1 MTFPFSYC
9 PDGLARIARL
19 RSLYERTA
27 GDRIFARMSVRG
39 PTLARFATEHA
50 AGYTE
55 RPDLGERAAFWD
67 AVLRERMAVED
78 DAIPCAYLSEQ
89 DQGLYGGMVGGDVQY
104 MAHPENGWI
113 SSMVP
118 PILADLS
125 DLDGLRIDRGGQT
138 LRYFEESLAVIGRQ
152 ASGRFGIS
160 HFILID
166 SLNFVFELVG
176 ATRTY
181 MAVEDEPE
189 RVRQAIDF
197 AFGLNVTVQRK
208 FFESV
213 PLLEGGTCSNMA
225 GWLPGKVVSESVD
238 PFHMTSVGYFE
249 RWGREP
255 VERILGEFD
264 GGVIHIHGNGRHLLP
279 AVSSIR
285 GLKAVALFND
295 KGYAPAI
302 IEARRLQSGTGD
314 LPLIVSAE
322 FVDFVAAYER
332 GQLTG
337 GTLFLIEG
345 VPDATTANQWMEK
358 IREWRC
364 L

>member
-1 MTFPFSYC
+1 MTFSLSYC

-19 RSLYERTA
+19 RSLYERRA
-27 GDRIFARMSVRG
+27 GDRIFARMSVSG
-39 PTLARFATEHA
+39 PTLARFASRHA
-50 AGYTE
+50 AGYTA
-55 RPDLGERAAFWD
+55 RPDPAERAAFWD
-67 AVLRERMAVED
+67 AVLQDRMAVED
-78 DAIPCAYLSEQ
+78 DVIPCAYLSEQ
-89 DQGLYGGMVGGDVQY
+89 DQGLYGGLVGGDVQY
-104 MAHPENGWI
+104 MTHPDNGWI

-125 DLDGLRIDRGGQT
+125 GLDRLRIDRGGEAF
-138 LRYFEESLAVIGRQ
+138 RYFEESLAVLVKQ
-152 ASGRFGIS
+152 AEGRFGIS

-181 MAVEDEPE
+181 LAVEDEPE

-197 AFGLNVTVQRK
+197 AFGLNVMVQRK

-225 GWLPGKVVSESVD
+225 GWLPGTVVSESVD
-238 PFHMTSVGYFE
+238 PFHMTSVAYFE

-279 AVSSIR
+279 AVASIR

-295 KGYAPAI
+295 KGYPPAI
-302 IEARRLQSGTGD
+302 YEARRLQSATGD

-322 FVDFVAAYER
+322 FTDFVAAYES

-337 GTLFLIEG
+337 GTLYLIEG
-345 VPDATTANQWMEK
+345 VPDAATANLWMER
-358 IREWRC
+358 IRAWC